1 MALASEPRLLLVD
14 EPAAGLN
21 PHERVEIMETLRE
34 IRSHGYTILLVE
46 HNMRV
51 VTGVSDRIVV
61 FDRGRKIADGAP
73 AAVMQD
79 PAVAE
84 AYLGTEFDVA

>member
-1 MALASEPRLLLVD
+1 
-14 EPAAGLN
+14 
-21 PHERVEIMETLRE
+21 
-34 IRSHGYTILLVE
+34 
-46 HNMRV
+46 V

>member
-1 MALASEPRLLLVD
+1 
-14 EPAAGLN
+14 
-21 PHERVEIMETLRE
+21 
-34 IRSHGYTILLVE
+34 
-46 HNMRV
+46 MRI

-61 FDRGRKIADGAP
+61 FDRGRKIADGVP